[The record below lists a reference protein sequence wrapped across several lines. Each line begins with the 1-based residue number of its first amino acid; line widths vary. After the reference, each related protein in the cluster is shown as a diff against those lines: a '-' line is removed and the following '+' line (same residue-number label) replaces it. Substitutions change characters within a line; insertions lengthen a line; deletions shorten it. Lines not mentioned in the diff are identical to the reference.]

1 MLPEDI
7 QQYINKGIKLIGVY
21 SNGAV
26 IARGKEEIEKAYT
39 NDAEEIEALMHGNGD
54 KHGNAKG
61 TRISCFRFVPADY
74 EYIVIDIDRH
84 EGKED
89 GLENFYTWLQKQGLS
104 RGSLPMY
111 LRNIDENNQCYVRT
125 KRGGYHLYFKC
136 PNVQNIKFENNP
148 ADSVECLVTKPV
160 TIGGSCM
167 NGQKYRL
174 FGRNETRRL
183 ENAHALPKIL
193 LEILRKK
200 EPETKPTP
208 KQSVPVTLQK
218 SRQSATYDRDR
229 LKEEMKKEIR
239 RYLELKGMEITKQPM
254 TLCPFH
260 DDHNPSAIVNEDSI
274 HCFSDKCDKKSF
286 DIYDVSMKLN
296 NCDFKT
302 TFEEVRQMLGYW

>member
-1 MLPEDI
+1 SKKGRNMLPEDI
-7 QQYINKGIKLIGVY
+7 QQYIDKGIKLIGVY

-89 GLENFYTWLQKQGLS
+89 GLENFYTWLKKQGLS
-104 RGSLPMY
+104 RSSLPMY
-111 LRNIDENNQCYVRT
+111 LQNIDENNQCYVRT
-125 KRGGYHLYFKC
+125 KRDGYHLYFKC

-160 TIGGSCM
+160 TIGGSCV
-167 NGQKYRL
+167 NGQKYKL
-174 FGRNETRRL
+174 FGRL
-183 ENAHALPKIL
+183 ENAHVLPKTL

-200 EPETKPTP
+200 ETKTKSMT
-208 KQSVPVTLQK
+208 KQSVPSSLQK
-218 SRQSATYDRDR
+218 SRQSAT
-229 LKEEMKKEIR
+229 
-239 RYLELKGMEITKQPM
+239 
-254 TLCPFH
+254 
-260 DDHNPSAIVNEDSI
+260 
-274 HCFSDKCDKKSF
+274 
-286 DIYDVSMKLN
+286 
-296 NCDFKT
+296 
-302 TFEEVRQMLGYW
+302 